1 MKIINARH
9 LWPENSGFTLERE
22 HGSGDYVLLHFVN
35 SVELL
40 YRGERL
46 VTSPDAVIVFSPE
59 CPQWF
64 CSHQPLVHN
73 WAHITGNVEEILS
86 VYGLAV
92 DTLYYPSNGLTITR
106 LVEEIELEILSGR
119 LYADEFNDLKMQ
131 EIFLR
136 LSRNLLADISSI
148 AISPE
153 LFEACKKIRT
163 EMLSHLERPWKTATL
178 AQNVHIS
185 ESRFYV
191 VYKQIFGITP
201 NNDIVLARVEKAKRL
216 LLLKKYSNAQIAE
229 MTGYSNEY
237 HFIRQFKK
245 ITGVTPQKF
254 SKFR

>member
-9 LWPENSGFTLERE
+9 LWPESAGFTLERK
-22 HGSGDYVLLHFVN
+22 HGSGDYILLHFVN

-46 VTSPDAVIVFSPE
+46 VTSPDAVIIFSPE
-59 CPQWF
+59 CPQWL

-73 WAHITGNVEEILS
+73 WAHITGNVEEILFA
-86 VYGLAV
+86 YDLAV
-92 DTLYYPSNGLTITR
+92 NTLYYPSNGLTITR
-106 LVEEIELEILSGR
+106 LVEEMELEILSEK
-119 LYADEFNDLKMQ
+119 LYADEFNDLKIQ

-136 LSRNLLADISSI
+136 LSRNLVAETSDITISSDLYETFRNVR
-148 AISPE
+148 A
-153 LFEACKKIRT
+153 
-163 EMLSHLERPWKTATL
+163 EMVSNLERPWKIAEL
-178 AQNVHIS
+178 AQNVHLS

-216 LLLKKYSNAQIAE
+216 LLLNRYSNAQIAE

-245 ITGVTPQKF
+245 ITGVTPQRF
-254 SKFR
+254 SKLK